1 MINLEGD
8 LDLFFT
14 DFGVEATYNLKTI
27 TVLFDKN
34 YKVIEPF
41 GDGTAVESY
50 GPAVTCKSSDVEGIK
65 QANRFTVNNIDYYVK
80 EVQDDGTGITVLLL
94 SEDAV

>member
-1 MINLEGD
+1 MFYED
-8 LDLFFT
+8 LDTFFT
-14 DFGVEATYNLKTI
+14 DFGIEAVYNLVTI

-41 GDGTAVESY
+41 QDGNVIESY
-50 GPAVTCKSSDVEGIK
+50 GPAATCKSSDVEGIT
-65 QANRFTVNNIDYYVK
+65 QGERMTINDIDYYIK
-80 EVQDDGTGITVLLL
+80 EVQNDGTGITVLLL